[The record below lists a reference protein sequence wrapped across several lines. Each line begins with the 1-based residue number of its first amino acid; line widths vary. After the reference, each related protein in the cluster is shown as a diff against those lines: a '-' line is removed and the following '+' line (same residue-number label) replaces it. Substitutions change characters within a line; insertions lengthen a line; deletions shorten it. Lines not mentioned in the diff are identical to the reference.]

1 MYGDRCETNQR
12 GERGR
17 VRMKTDAQIGRRKA
31 AGRGGGRL
39 HGGYAAALLAL
50 LLASVTCLV
59 ASAAKPPAK
68 NTAGEE
74 VATTREALQ
83 EWVDTR
89 RTISKTRRDWALSRE
104 MLQERIEIV
113 QHEIESLRS
122 KIAEAEE
129 SIAEAEKKRTGL
141 VEANEKLR
149 AASAALDDTI
159 IVLEDRTRELLV
171 RLPDPLRE
179 RVRPLSRRFPEDPE
193 ETELSLGERFQNV
206 VGILN
211 EVNKFNRNISL
222 PSEIRTLPD
231 GTSVEVTTL
240 YVGAGQ
246 AYYVSATGTVAGV
259 GRATA
264 QGWTWIPANDAAPQI
279 AQAIA
284 ILKNEQVA
292 SFVRLPIAIK

>member
-1 MYGDRCETNQR
+1 
-12 GERGR
+12 
-17 VRMKTDAQIGRRKA
+17 
-31 AGRGGGRL
+31 L
-39 HGGYAAALLAL
+39 HGGYAGALLAL

-68 NTAGEE
+68 VAAEEE

-141 VEANEKLR
+141 VEENEKLR

-159 IVLEDRTRELLV
+159 IVLEGRTRELLV

-179 RVRPLSRRFPEDPE
+179 RVRPLSQRFPEDPE
-193 ETELSLGERFQNV
+193 ETELFLGERFQNV

-211 EVNKFNRNISL
+211 EVNKFNREIGL
-222 PSEIRTLPD
+222 TSELRTLPD